1 MTKPAQGLQFDSENT
16 MNAALKPIIKN
27 IRQFPLSD
35 QLELISEITRTLSR
49 CYPKKR
55 DSNAKTLS
63 NHHEWFKKIIH
74 LNPSETSTETLN
86 RRIEQ
91 ERESWD

>member
-1 MTKPAQGLQFDSENT
+1 MIRRLPEAKNCKEA

-35 QLELISEITRTLSR
+35 QLELIGEITRSLSC
-49 CYPKKR
+49 CYPEQRKQT
-55 DSNAKTLS
+55 ATTPQ
-63 NHHEWFKKIIH
+63 NHHEWFEKIIR
-74 LNPSETSTETLN
+74 LNPHETSAETLN

>member
-1 MTKPAQGLQFDSENT
+1 

-27 IRQFPLSD
+27 IRLFSLSD
-35 QLELISEITRTLSR
+35 QLELISELTLSLSR
-49 CYPKKR
+49 SYPEQR
-55 DSNAKTLS
+55 NSTATAPS
-63 NHHEWFKKIIH
+63 HYHEWFEKIIR
-74 LNPSETSTETLN
+74 LNPAETSAETLN

>member
-1 MTKPAQGLQFDSENT
+1 
-16 MNAALKPIIKN
+16 MNAALKPIIRS

-35 QLELISEITRTLSR
+35 QLELISEITRSLSR
-49 CYPKKR
+49 CYPEKFKR
-55 DSNAKTLS
+55 TEKTPR
-63 NHHEWFKKIIH
+63 NHREWFDKIIR
-74 LNPSETSTETLN
+74 LNPHKTPTETLN

>member
-1 MTKPAQGLQFDSENT
+1 

-27 IRQFPLSD
+27 IRLFYLSD
-35 QLELISEITRTLSR
+35 QLELISELTLSLSR
-49 CYPKKR
+49 SYPEQPN
-55 DSNAKTLS
+55 STATAPS
-63 NHHEWFKKIIH
+63 HYHEWFEKIIIR
-74 LNPSETSTETLN
+74 LNPAETSAETLN

>member
-1 MTKPAQGLQFDSENT
+1 

-49 CYPKKR
+49 CYPEKR
-55 DSNAKTLS
+55 DRAAKTKTLS
-63 NHHEWFKKIIH
+63 KQHEWFEKIIR
-74 LNPSETSTETLN
+74 LNPSEMPTKILN
-86 RRIEQ
+86 HRIEQ
-91 ERESWD
+91 ERRSWD

>member
-1 MTKPAQGLQFDSENT
+1 

-35 QLELISEITRTLSR
+35 QLELISEITRTLSH

-55 DSNAKTLS
+55 DSTAKTQS
-63 NHHEWFKKIIH
+63 NHHEWFKKIIR

>member
-1 MTKPAQGLQFDSENT
+1 

-35 QLELISEITRTLSR
+35 QLELISEITRSLSR
-49 CYPKKR
+49 YYSRRKGNISAAP
-55 DSNAKTLS
+55 STS
-63 NHHEWFKKIIH
+63 HHEWFDKIIR
-74 LNPSETSTETLN
+74 LTPPETSTKKLD